1 MGSKDGTGDI
11 SEAQGYA
18 ADIDSIREAQARI
31 APYVHRT
38 PVMSSTSIDAMVGKK
53 LFFKCECF
61 QKAGAFKI
69 RGASNSIFA
78 LDDEQVSKGVVTHS
92 SGNHAAAVA
101 LAAKLRGI
109 PAHIVI
115 PRNAPASKVENVKCY
130 GGHIIWSDASI
141 ESREYVSKRV
151 QEETGAVLIH
161 PINSKYTISGQGTVS
176 LELLEQ
182 VPEIDTIIVPIS
194 GGGLISGVA
203 LAAKAINP
211 SIRILAA
218 EPKGADDSAQSKAA
232 GKIITLPS
240 TNTIADGLR
249 AFLGDL
255 TWPVVRDLVDD
266 VIVVD
271 DTAIVDAM
279 KMCYEILK
287 VAVEPSGAIGLAAAL
302 SDEFK
307 QSSAWHESS
316 KIGIIVSGGN
326 VDLGTLWQSMYKH

>member
-1 MGSKDGTGDI
+1 MGSRDGTGDI

-92 SGNHAAAVA
+92 RCDISRTESGNHAAAVA

-115 PRNAPASKVENVKCY
+115 PRNAPACKVENVKRY

-141 ESREYVSKRV
+141 ESRESVCKRV

-161 PINSKYTISGQGTVS
+161 PFNS
-176 LELLEQ
+176 
-182 VPEIDTIIVPIS
+182 
-194 GGGLISGVA
+194 GGLISGVA